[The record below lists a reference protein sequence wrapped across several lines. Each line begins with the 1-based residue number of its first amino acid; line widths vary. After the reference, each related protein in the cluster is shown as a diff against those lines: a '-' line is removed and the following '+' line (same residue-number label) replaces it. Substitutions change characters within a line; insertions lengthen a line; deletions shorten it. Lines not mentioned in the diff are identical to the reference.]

1 MKFREANSLSDAE
14 LAEVLD
20 FADTVSGW
28 VKSVR
33 SEAYRRAVQRSG
45 CIPGYKTSE
54 GKASR
59 DWSIPPEEVPQR
71 ISGIAPDISIDDL
84 YERSLKSVPQVEA
97 LLKSRFKGR
106 GHKEVWDKFKKLLKK
121 TNSASLSLVRD
132 TDGRPEVRR
141 GHEFAEI
148 AKKAMTVTTDM
159 EDLL

>member
-33 SEAYRRAVQRSG
+33 AEAYRRAVQRSG

-54 GKASR
+54 GKPSR

-84 YERSLKSVPQVEA
+84 YERSLKSVPQVESSA
-97 LLKSRFKGR
+97 
-106 GHKEVWDKFKKLLKK
+106 KEPL
-121 TNSASLSLVRD
+121 
-132 TDGRPEVRR
+132 
-141 GHEFAEI
+141 
-148 AKKAMTVTTDM
+148 
-159 EDLL
+159 